1 MRLVPGNSPPVAES
15 TPPATRKRLPATKNK
30 PARNQN
36 TPPLATRNQPPSI
49 KKVCRS
55 PEIDCRQTFIQIQ
68 CIADYWSLSPF
79 MEMRNSWLLI
89 VFSSLFFINSIAS
102 TLFISA
108 R

>member
-1 MRLVPGNSPPVAES
+1 MCAEYRATARWQPGKDCRQPKHPHQPPETNRLVS
-15 TPPATRKRLPATKNK
+15 
-30 PARNQN
+30 
-36 TPPLATRNQPPSI
+36 

-55 PEIDCRQTFIQIQ
+55 SEMECRQTFIQIQ